1 METPGSYKYVLPR
14 CFNRISQRCR
24 NAARIMQE
32 AGPIE
37 FQIKELEVWP
47 ARGSRSARPA
57 NLPPLR
63 LTLRLALSQNS
74 IHHLKRSNLEIEL
87 ELRESG
93 NDPELRA
100 AVGEN
105 IVAIAKRE
113 AILQDLRKSL
123 PLAPALKTDEKPT
136 GLSL

>member
-1 METPGSYKYVLPR
+1 MGPTG

-37 FQIKELEVWP
+37 FQIKELE
-47 ARGSRSARPA
+47 
-57 NLPPLR
+57 
-63 LTLRLALSQNS
+63 NS

>member
-1 METPGSYKYVLPR
+1 MEAAVQDPR
-14 CFNRISQRCR
+14 TCR
-24 NAARIMQE
+24 HC
-32 AGPIE
+32 
-37 FQIKELEVWP
+37 
-47 ARGSRSARPA
+47 
-57 NLPPLR
+57 R